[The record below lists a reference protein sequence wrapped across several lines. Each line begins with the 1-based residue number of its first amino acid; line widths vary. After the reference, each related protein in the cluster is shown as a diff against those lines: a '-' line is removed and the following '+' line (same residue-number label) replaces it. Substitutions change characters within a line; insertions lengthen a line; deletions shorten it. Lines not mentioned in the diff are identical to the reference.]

1 MGKSWPATAEL
12 VSSDAYIGTYTFLAT
27 RIILREF
34 GADDVTL
41 EPFLSDLPD
50 LRSRN
55 QASEMTTNKL
65 NTDRTT
71 ITV

>member
-34 GADDVTL
+34 GADDFTL
-41 EPFLSDLPD
+41 KPLSDLPD